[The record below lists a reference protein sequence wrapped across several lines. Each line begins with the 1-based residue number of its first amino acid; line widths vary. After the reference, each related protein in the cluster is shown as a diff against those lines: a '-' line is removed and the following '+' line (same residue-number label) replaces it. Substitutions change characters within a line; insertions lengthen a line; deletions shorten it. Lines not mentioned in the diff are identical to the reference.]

1 MAEIIIMP
9 KLGFNMSEGKLIK
22 WYKKEGE
29 SVKKGENL
37 FSIETDKTSIDIEA
51 TSEGVVK
58 KLLIAEGD
66 VVPVTVPICIV
77 GTVDEN
83 IENLMKEG
91 NLESVS
97 EKTTEDVKAN
107 HEKEAVFDLPK
118 AAKTNSDIKI
128 SPRGR
133 QKAAELGL
141 DSSDFNEIAP
151 TGYGGGISEKDILNY
166 AETSRKSSKM
176 TPLAERIA
184 KEESISL
191 DEVVGSGDR
200 GKIMADDVRAADN
213 KNITIKK
220 VSDNLSRN
228 NKEIVPYTGIR
239 KIIGDRL
246 SMSASSAPHVYFT
259 QSVDLK
265 KLIELRKTVNA
276 AIEEKVSVTD
286 FIVRAA
292 AMALIKYPSVN
303 VSLVE
308 DKIVKYKNVNVG
320 IAVAAPTGLIVPNI
334 KNANDLSPVD
344 IGKAS
349 KELIEKARDGKLFP
363 EEYTGGTFTIS
374 NLGMFGIDNFT
385 AIINPPESAILAVSA
400 TKDKPVVVL
409 DDESG
414 EKTVEIRPVMN
425 IQLSA
430 DHRVIDGL
438 LAAQFITEIKA
449 LLENP
454 IKLLI

>member
-22 WYKKEGE
+22 WYKNEGE

-66 VVPVTVPICIV
+66 VVPVTIPICIV
-77 GTVDEN
+77 GTSDES
-83 IENLMKEG
+83 IESLLKEV
-91 NLESVS
+91 NLEATFDESADLIKTKS
-97 EKTTEDVKAN
+97 EEEINTDAIKATVTIGN
-107 HEKEAVFDLPK
+107 
-118 AAKTNSDIKI
+118 IKI

-133 QKAAELGL
+133 KKAAELGL
-141 DSSDFNEIAP
+141 DTSLFEEIIP
-151 TGYGGGISEKDILNY
+151 TGFAGGISENDIINF
-166 AETSRKSSKM
+166 AEKNVKSIKM
-176 TPLAERIA
+176 TPLAEKIA
-184 KEESISL
+184 GEENISL
-191 DEVVGSGDR
+191 EGIIGSGDR
-200 GKIMADDVRAADN
+200 GKIIAEDVRTAAN
-213 KNITIKK
+213 NNISIEKGNMDL
-220 VSDNLSRN
+220 VEDDI
-228 NKEIVPYTGIR
+228 EIIPYTGTR

-265 KLIELRKTVNA
+265 KLIELRKTVNE
-276 AIEEKVSVTD
+276 AIEDKVSVTD
-286 FIVRAA
+286 FIVRATT
-292 AMALIKYPSVN
+292 MALIKYPDVN
-303 VSLVE
+303 VSLDE
-308 DKIVKYKNVNVG
+308 DKIIKYKNVNVG
-320 IAVAAPTGLIVPNI
+320 IAVAAPSGLIVPNI
-334 KNANDLSPVD
+334 KNANDLSPVE

-349 KELIEKARDGKLFP
+349 KGLIEKARNGKLFP

-400 TKDKPVVVL
+400 TKDTPIVVL
-409 DDESG
+409 DDASG
-414 EKTVEIRPVMN
+414 EKTIAIRPVMN
-425 IQLSA
+425 LQLSA

-438 LAAQFITEIKA
+438 LAAQFIAEIKE
-449 LLENP
+449 LLESP